1 MVSSGSNVLVFTTNP
16 MRGGLMHGFYN
27 RILTIDLTVES
38 YKIEN
43 ISDQLLAECFGGKG
57 LATHLLLN
65 RNPKG
70 VEPFAPENNFII
82 ATGPFCGGRLWG
94 GSRFGVYTK
103 SPLTGYY
110 AESYSGGKVPES
122 IDATGFDAIVLHGKS
137 ERPTVLS
144 IHPDGVE
151 FYDGADIWGMETFSA
166 EEEALKRFAYSKE
179 GFRKPGAIVIGPAG
193 ENLVKF
199 AIIANDKWRCAGR
212 TGVGAVLGS
221 KRVKALVFQGDRKR
235 EYGEP
240 DGVAEYAKTFSK
252 TNFDQP
258 GVKAY
263 RKLGTTMMVS
273 LMNHAGALP
282 TKYWSQGT
290 WEHAESISGEMYH
303 QEHEVTPHAC
313 AKCFMACG
321 RLTTISKG
329 RREGLEIEGP
339 EYETIYSFGS
349 LCMIKE
355 MEEVAYLND
364 LCDRLGLDTITT
376 GNLCA
381 LLMEAKEQG
390 RIDYDIE
397 YGNADQVIE
406 LIEKI
411 CSRSEIGNVLA
422 DGIIA
427 VAEEFGLE
435 ELAIHVKGLE
445 PAGYDPRVLKG
456 MGLTFG
462 TSPRGACHLRTTFYK
477 PELAGLIAPD
487 QIKNKAEML
496 VDYEDR
502 LNIFDTLTLCRFYRD
517 LYSWEELVKVLELV
531 TGSKRS
537 EEELRSIAAK
547 IATMTRQYNIRE
559 GLEAKDDTLPAR
571 LHKEA
576 LPEGGS
582 LSEADMHQMLQDYY
596 KLRGWNDKGVPVT
609 S

>member
-1 MVSSGSNVLVFTTNP
+1 
-16 MRGGLMHGFYN
+16 MHGFYN
-27 RILTIDLTVES
+27 RILTIDLS
-38 YKIEN
+38 ARSFDIEN
-43 ISDQLLAECFGGKG
+43 IPDEILAECFGGKG
-57 LATHLLLN
+57 LATRLLLD
-65 RNPKG
+65 RNPQG

-122 IDATGFDAIVLHGKS
+122 IDSTGFDAIVLHGKS

-144 IHPDGVE
+144 IHPDGVD
-151 FYDGADIWGMETFSA
+151 FCDGTELWGLETFLA
-166 EEEALKRFAYSKE
+166 EEEAVKRFAPNKE

-235 EYGEP
+235 EYSDP
-240 DGVAEYAKTFSK
+240 DGVAEYAKAFSK

-290 WEHAESISGEMYH
+290 WEHAESINGETYH
-303 QEHEVTPHAC
+303 EEHKVTPHAC

-329 RREGLEIEGP
+329 RRKGLELEGP

-364 LCDRLGLDTITT
+364 LCDRIGIDTITA

-390 RIDYDIE
+390 RIEYEIE

-411 CSRSEIGNVLA
+411 GSRSEIGNVLA

-427 VAEEFGLE
+427 VSEKFGLE
-435 ELAIHVKGLE
+435 DLAIHVKGLE
-445 PAGYDPRVLKG
+445 PAGYDPRTLKG

-462 TSPRGACHLRTTFYK
+462 TAPRGACHLRTTFYK

-487 QIKNKAEML
+487 QIENKAEML
-496 VDYEDR
+496 IDYEDR

-517 LYSWEELVKVLELV
+517 LYSWEELVKILELV
-531 TGSKRS
+531 TGSERT
-537 EEELRSIAAK
+537 EQELRTIAAK
-547 IATMTRQYNIRE
+547 IATMTRQFNIRE
-559 GLEAKDDTLPAR
+559 GLKAKDDRLPGR
-571 LHKEA
+571 FHKEA
-576 LPEGGS
+576 LPEGGTIT
-582 LSEADMHQMLQDYY
+582 EADMEYMLQDYY
-596 KLRGWNDKGVPVT
+596 ELRGWNDQGVPIT
-609 S
+609 E

>member
-1 MVSSGSNVLVFTTNP
+1 
-16 MRGGLMHGFYN
+16 MHGFYN
-27 RILTIDLTVES
+27 RILTIDVSTRS
-38 YKIEN
+38 FTIEK
-43 ISDQLLAECFGGKG
+43 ISDKLLSGCFGGKG
-57 LATHLLLN
+57 LATHLLLE
-65 RNPKG
+65 RNPVG
-70 VEPFAPENNFII
+70 VEPFAPENNVII

-94 GSRFGVYTK
+94 GSRYGVYTK

-110 AESYSGGKVPES
+110 TESYSGGKVPEA
-122 IDATGFDAIVLHGKS
+122 IDSTGFDAIVLQGKA
-137 ERPTVLS
+137 EQPAVLS
-144 IHPDGVE
+144 IHPDGVD
-151 FYDGADIWGMETFSA
+151 FFDGADLWGMETFRA
-166 EEEALKRFAYSKE
+166 EEEAVKRFASNRA
-179 GFRKPGAIVIGPAG
+179 GFRKAGAIVIGPAG

-199 AIIANDKWRCAGR
+199 AIVANDKWRCAGR

-221 KRVKALVFQGDRKR
+221 KLVKAVVFQGDRLR
-235 EYGEP
+235 EYSDP
-240 DGVAEYAKTFSK
+240 AGVAEYAKAFSK
-252 TNFDQP
+252 TNFEQP

-290 WEHAESISGEMYH
+290 WEHADCISGETYH
-303 QEHEVTPHAC
+303 QEHEVKPHAC

-329 RREGLEIEGP
+329 RRQGLELEGP

-349 LCMIKE
+349 LCLIKE

-364 LCDRLGLDTITT
+364 LCDRLGIDTITT

-390 RIDYDIE
+390 RIDYDIG

-411 CSRSEIGNVLA
+411 GSRSEIGDVLA

-427 VAEEFGLE
+427 VSEKFGIE
-435 ELAIHVKGLE
+435 DLAIHVKGLE
-445 PAGYDPRVLKG
+445 PAGYDPRTLKG
-456 MGLTFG
+456 MGLAFG
-462 TSPRGACHLRTTFYK
+462 TAPRGACHLRTTFYK
-477 PELAGLIAPD
+477 PELAGLIPPD
-487 QIKNKAEML
+487 QIENKAEML
-496 VDYEDR
+496 IDYEDR

-517 LYSWEELVKVLELV
+517 LYTWEELEKILELV
-531 TGSKRS
+531 TGSKS
-537 EEELRSIAAK
+537 TKEELRSIASN

-559 GLEAKDDTLPAR
+559 GLEAKDDKLPAR

-582 LSEADMHQMLQDYY
+582 LSEAEMQYMLQDYY
-596 KLRGWNDKGVPVT
+596 KLRGWNDMGIPLT
-609 S
+609 R